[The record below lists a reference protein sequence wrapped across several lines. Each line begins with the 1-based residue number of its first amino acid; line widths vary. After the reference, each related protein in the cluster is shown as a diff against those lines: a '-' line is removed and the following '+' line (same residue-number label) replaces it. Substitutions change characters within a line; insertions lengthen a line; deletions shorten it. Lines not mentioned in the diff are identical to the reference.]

1 MVKFVYIFLT
11 LLSPLLVLGQN
22 LDVEGAV
29 KLTDM
34 TLDNSVDTVVVRLTD
49 GTLALRE
56 VSTLSELQVLSIS
69 NDTVYLSD
77 GGFVKLPA
85 GFDGQYSSLTG
96 APTDVSAFAN
106 DVGYLTTEMDSSVS
120 NELQVISL
128 NNDTVYLSDGGFV
141 KLPAGFDGQ
150 YSSLTGAPTD
160 VSAFAN
166 DAGYLT
172 TEMDSSNTN
181 EIQTLAQ
188 VLLQDS
194 SANNSRIKDLSDPIA
209 AQDAATK
216 AYVDSIKLDLEIE
229 LGTKVQDVDGNSYNT
244 TKIGLQRWMAE
255 NLRTTKYNDGTSISL
270 VTGGTAWAN
279 LTTPGYCYFDNDPG
293 EYSVPYGA
301 LYNYYVVAD
310 TSSLNVCPEGWHV
323 PTRAEWDTLTTYLGG
338 LPVAG
343 GKMKETGTF
352 YWDSNNVGATNETD
366 FSGLPGG
373 HRFFGGT
380 FNFIGSFGYWWSST
394 ESTSNTNALYLL
406 LYYDV
411 EYVGRF
417 ADHKRSGFSVRCL
430 KDD

>member
-22 LDVEGAV
+22 LDVEGPV

-106 DVGYLTTEMDSSVS
+106 D
-120 NELQVISL
+120 
-128 NNDTVYLSDGGFV
+128 
-141 KLPAGFDGQ
+141 
-150 YSSLTGAPTD
+150 
-160 VSAFAN
+160 
-166 DAGYLT
+166 AGYLT

-194 SANNSRIKDLSDPIA
+194 SANNSRIKDLSDPVA

-244 TKIGLQRWMAE
+244 TKIGLQRWMAQ
-255 NLRTTKYNDGTSISL
+255 NLRTTKYNDGTPISL
-270 VTGGTAWAN
+270 VSNSTAWSN

-293 EYSVPYGA
+293 EYSVPLGA
-301 LYNYYVVAD
+301 IYNYYVVAD

-323 PTRAEWDTLTTYLGG
+323 PTDAEWTTLTTYLGG
-338 LPVAG
+338 ESVAG

-352 YWDSNNVGATNETD
+352 YWNSPNVGATNETD
-366 FSGLPGG
+366 FLGRPGG
-373 HRFFGGT
+373 SRNGNGT
-380 FNFIGSFGYWWSST
+380 FVNIGNYGSLWSST
-394 ESTSNTNALYLL
+394 ENNTTSAWNRH
-406 LYYDV
+406 LYYNDDNV
-411 EYVGRF
+411 NRGNGN
-417 ADHKRSGFSVRCL
+417 KRRGFSVRCL
-430 KDD
+430 RD